1 VLQVEVLNTGK
12 TDLDISGVQASCQ
25 CVTLHTPTQK
35 IKPGKSGLLE
45 LTYQPRV
52 LGNQT
57 EAVSILS
64 NDLVSP
70 DTKVLLKASVVASL
84 TAKSVIRESPREI
97 PFK

>member
-1 VLQVEVLNTGK
+1 
-12 TDLDISGVQASCQ
+12 
-25 CVTLHTPTQK
+25 VTQKSPLQK

-52 LGNQT
+52 LGDQI

-70 DTKVLLKASVVASL
+70 ETKVILKAKVVASL
-84 TAKSVIRESPREI
+84 TAKSVIRESASEV

>member
-1 VLQVEVLNTGK
+1 MSQKSV
-12 TDLDISGVQASCQ
+12 
-25 CVTLHTPTQK
+25 TQK

-52 LGNQT
+52 LGDQI

-70 DTKVLLKASVVASL
+70 ETKVLLKAKVVASL
-84 TAKSVIRESPREI
+84 TAKSVIRENANEV

>member
-1 VLQVEVLNTGK
+1 M
-12 TDLDISGVQASCQ
+12 QAACQ
-25 CVTLHTPTQK
+25 CVTLRTPIQK

-45 LTYQPRV
+45 LTYQPRM

-57 EAVSILS
+57 EAVNILS

-70 DTKVLLKASVVASL
+70 DSKVILKAKVVASL
-84 TAKSVIRESPREI
+84 TAKSVIRESASEV